1 LKEDS
6 EMVRK
11 LAIVVGL
18 GVVLAAGAASAASK
32 CDSGVTKATGTK
44 VSCKCGVYAKAQ
56 AKGLTPDPAKL
67 QKCTDKF
74 TASCNKAKSAGD
86 CSVQVT
92 SCAGKESQADT
103 FVLSHCAGSPSGA
116 FLN

>member
-1 LKEDS
+1 
-6 EMVRK
+6 MVRK

-18 GVVLAAGAASAASK
+18 GVVLVAGAVAQAASK
-32 CDSGVTKATGTK
+32 CDAGVEKAAGKK

-56 AKGLTPDPAKL
+56 AKNLTPDPAKL

-74 TASCNKAKSAGD
+74 TASCAKAKSAGD
-86 CSVQVT
+86 CSVQVK
-92 SCAGKESQADT
+92 SCASKEADADAD
-103 FVLSHCAGSPSGA
+103 VQSLCRESASGA